1 MKEIKLFY
9 NYNLLPSN
17 FLLGGMEDYNYI
29 HSNCMEITIE
39 LSCCKYPKATQL
51 KTEWFNNKE
60 ALLAYME
67 EVWN

>member
-17 FLLGGMEDYNYI
+17 MLLGGMEDYNYI
-29 HSNCMEITIE
+29 HSNCLEITIE
-39 LSCCKYPKATQL
+39 LSCCKYPKATEL
-51 KTEWFNNKE
+51 KNEWFNNKE

>member
-1 MKEIKLFY
+1 MKEIELFLH
-9 NYNLLPSN
+9 NLLPWTL
-17 FLLGGMEDYNYI
+17 LLGGMEDYNYL

-60 ALLAYME
+60 SLLAYME